1 VFQAQANAKNLQDGG
16 EINTICT
23 FFLEPFHSGFPCV
36 AKFFWAMQCV
46 LAYSLKN
53 PYSATYAMLTQ
64 TIQTTRAVKKVMG
77 MLGVGLYMCLHV
89 ALNVARAAEL
99 KPLDV
104 GLLVPMNG
112 MYKNLGEETR
122 NVTQLVFKEQQA
134 ELAQLGYRLNFKIYD
149 DQNNPVSTVQQAQ
162 KIVQDQNI
170 LAVLGSYNDDNSL
183 TAASMFYPHKLGL
196 LTLASGT
203 SLTPNNFDNINRVVA
218 QLKIKS
224 IYMVSDLNPDSSSLL
239 DKLEGF
245 VQKNKIEHKGRG
257 RVLSDTVIAN
267 IVKVLAQEKPNL
279 VFYAGE
285 RMLGDKLL
293 KQIRRAKLD
302 VVYLGS
308 NSLDQLDAE
317 SDVDD
322 SGLGTYF
329 VSFSA
334 PIAFYPLSKDFAK
347 TYQKTFGKPLTGY
360 GIMIHDAAVVM
371 YQALVTAIQNNG
383 GKTPTREQVKV
394 ALRKARFSS
403 SSEEVFGGSLA
414 FNARGERKESS
425 VFIYQVGDDG
435 LARVVSNLTTSQK

>member
-1 VFQAQANAKNLQDGG
+1 MLIRAAR
-16 EINTICT
+16 
-23 FFLEPFHSGFPCV
+23 V
-36 AKFFWAMQCV
+36 AGV
-46 LAYSLKN
+46 LM
-53 PYSATYAMLTQ
+53 T
-64 TIQTTRAVKKVMG
+64 
-77 MLGVGLYMCLHV
+77 MLGLDLSVGLKLG
-89 ALNVARAAEL
+89 LNVAYAAEL

-134 ELAQLGYRLNFKIYD
+134 NLAQFGYRLNFKIYD
-149 DQNNPVSTVQQAQ
+149 DQNNPVATVQQAQ

-196 LTLASGT
+196 VTLASGT

-218 QLKIKS
+218 QQDVLAQVSIRMMVEQLKIKS

-245 VQKNKIEHKGRG
+245 VEKSKIEHKGRG
-257 RVLSDTVIAN
+257 RVLSDAVITN

-285 RMLGDKLL
+285 RSLGDKLL

-317 SDVDD
+317 SDLDD

-360 GIMIHDAAVVM
+360 GIMIHDAAIVM
-371 YQALVTAIQNNG
+371 YQAFVAAIQNNG
-383 GKTPTREQVKV
+383 GKNPTREQVKV

-403 SSEEVFGGSLA
+403 ASEEVFGGSLA
-414 FNARGERKESS
+414 FNTRGERKESN

-435 LARVVSNLTTSQK
+435 LARVVSSLTTSQK